1 MTPLADRLAAWAAL
15 CSRHPRT
22 VLAAVAVL
30 TLAAGALALA
40 EARIDSDL
48 SRLIRPSD
56 DLAWYQHDG
65 AFKSAFP
72 ELQQTAVIVASG
84 DDWGAVRSTA
94 ERLRDA
100 LRAHEE
106 FEAVHAPSLA
116 PFLADRRLM
125 FVPLEDLERWTEGVD
140 YAYGPLL
147 RLSEGADLANGAFT
161 LADQLAA
168 NPRQTLPHP
177 LASLAEA
184 FVDGAPERI
193 DLEGWPHLEPEID
206 GVHHELIVA
215 KGRQRHEESLPNA
228 RQVALLREVVA
239 ATPAEPGVTVRLT
252 GEVKLA
258 DEEIGAALS
267 GIELAGTVSLVLLA
281 LVLGIGVRSW
291 RVIVAIFVVL
301 ATGIVLTLG
310 WATLAV
316 GSFNT
321 LALIF
326 VVMFFGLGV
335 DFAVH
340 FALRAGE
347 PGEDG
352 APAGAAEAAR
362 DVGGALLLCALTSAI
377 AFLSFAPT
385 AYRGLGELGVISAG
399 GMAIAVGLSLTV
411 IPAMLALLGTPTTP
425 ASTPRP
431 RGEVA
436 PRLVLTGALAVA
448 LLALWC
454 ARDLRFDYSVLAMR
468 DASTEGM
475 ATLLELQGADIATDY
490 SISVLA
496 EDEAEARALR
506 AQLEALPEVGAVS
519 DPTDLVPGRQPEKD
533 DALVATRALIDTLE
547 AVQPGTTSEFLPEAV
562 ELLAEHRADVPDDA
576 RVAFEAFLATLDA
589 LSQAERLRL
598 DAELARALAAEI
610 DELRRILA
618 VEPFSFED
626 LPEELTTLMVARD
639 GRPLLRVQPAEAL
652 TSRAATERFV
662 RAVADVAPNYAGR
675 TVVEWGVGAV
685 VVESFLQAATL
696 ALVGIALV
704 LVLHFRGIVL
714 PVLVLVPISLS
725 VLVTAAV
732 MQQTGL
738 TLNMAN
744 ILVVPLVF
752 GLGVDTGI
760 HVVDRFRHAG
770 DLARLRASSTPRAVL
785 ISGLT
790 TVGTFASLS
799 FSPHGGAAS
808 IGLLLGIA
816 ISVMLLA
823 TFLVLPALLRVTQRT
838 A

>member
-1 MTPLADRLAAWAAL
+1 
-15 CSRHPRT
+15 
-22 VLAAVAVL
+22 VLLAVALL

-40 EARIDSDL
+40 QARIDSDL

-56 DLAWYQHDG
+56 ALAWYRHDG
-65 AFKSAFP
+65 AFKAAFP
-72 ELQQTAVIVASG
+72 ELQQTAVVVASG
-84 DDWGAVRSTA
+84 DDWLSVRATA

-184 FVDGAPERI
+184 FLDGPPERI
-193 DLEGWPHLEPEID
+193 ALEGWPHLVPEIE
-206 GVHHELIVA
+206 GIHHELIVA

-239 ATPAEPGVTVRLT
+239 TTPADPGVTVRLT

-267 GIELAGTVSLVLLA
+267 GIELAGTLSLVLLA
-281 LVLGIGVRSW
+281 IVLGVGVRSW
-291 RVIVAIFVVL
+291 RVIVAIFTVL

-347 PGEDG
+347 PDADG
-352 APAGAAEAAR
+352 APAGAAAAAR
-362 DVGGALLLCALTSAI
+362 DVGGALLLCGLTSAI

-399 GMAIAVGLSLTV
+399 GMAIAVALSLTV
-411 IPAMLALLGTPTTP
+411 IPAVLALLGTPRTP
-425 ASTPRP
+425 ASTTLTARRELPA
-431 RGEVA
+431 GV
-436 PRLVLTGALAVA
+436 VLTGALIVA
-448 LLALWC
+448 LLALWG

-475 ATLLELQGADIATDY
+475 ATLLELQDADIATDY
-490 SISVLA
+490 SIAVLA
-496 EDEAEARALR
+496 DDEAHARALR
-506 AQLEALPEVGAVS
+506 ETLEALPEVGAVS
-519 DPTDLVPGRQPEKD
+519 DPTDLVPGRQAEKRA
-533 DALVATRALIDTLE
+533 ALVATQALVDTLE
-547 AVQPGTTSEFLPEAV
+547 AVQSGSTSEFLPEAV
-562 ELLAEHRADVPDDA
+562 ELLEEYRDAVPDDA
-576 RVAFEAFLATLDA
+576 EVAFEAFLAA
-589 LSQAERLRL
+589 LRVLPDGERLRL
-598 DAELARALAAEI
+598 DAELARALAEEI
-610 DELRRILA
+610 EGLRTLLA
-618 VEPFSFED
+618 VEAFALDD
-626 LPEELTTLMVARD
+626 LPRELTALMIAGD
-639 GRPLLRVQPAEAL
+639 GRPLLRVQPADAL

-662 RAVADVAPNYAGR
+662 RAVAEVAPNYAGR

-696 ALVGIALV
+696 ALAGIALV

-714 PVLVLVPISLS
+714 PLLVLVPITLA
-725 VLVTAAV
+725 VLVTGAV

-770 DLARLRASSTPRAVL
+770 DLTRLRASSTPRAVL

-823 TFLVLPALLRVTQRT
+823 TFLVLPALLRVTQRG